1 MAKPSMTSHRASL
14 LEGLIDPRKPGP
26 MAVLIDTGGADYYE
40 QRAIELIGEAR
51 LCLQQV
57 TGNPDDAERNKTQ
70 YTERMNK
77 VLSLVALAKLDR
89 K

>member
-1 MAKPSMTSHRASL
+1 
-14 LEGLIDPRKPGP
+14 

-51 LCLQQV
+51 LCLGQV
-57 TGNPDDAERNKTQ
+57 TGNPDDAARNKDQ
-70 YTERMNK
+70 YTDRINK
-77 VLSLVALAKLDR
+77 ALSLLALAKLDR